1 MTRINTQVV
10 ELMGSLSAIM
20 AKQVDKTAKFKAKA
34 YQKAQESFK
43 NYSGDIIVEQG
54 KLLNRELIK
63 ALPGIGDT
71 IMEKLDEFAKTGTLA
86 IIERE
91 KTNPVNILANIYGVG
106 PVKANELVGAG
117 ITTLDQLRARQD
129 ELLNET
135 QRTGLKYYDDI
146 LARIPRSEIE
156 IYNGIF
162 TRIFSNACTSTGAN
176 AGGHFEIVGS
186 FRRGA
191 LDSGDIDVIITSKT
205 DVVFKTFIDLLIKN
219 GIIVSDGILSRGKT
233 KCLVIGRLPMTGAG
247 NSPCCRRIDF
257 LYTSPEEYPFAIL
270 YFTGSKNFNTMMR
283 ARAQELGYSLNEHGL
298 SKKGEKGDVGV
309 VFKSEKDIFDFLK
322 LEYKEPRARID
333 GLLATTCVSVSV
345 SVSVSATV
353 TANISKFVK
362 EGITVLEGLTE
373 QELSGMLAAANDNF
387 FNVGAVALMSD
398 NIFDIMKEF
407 ISKKF
412 PKNTGL
418 KNVGATPTTI
428 MRNKVALPFEMA
440 SMDKIKPDT
449 GYLDEWKKMY
459 TGPYIVSCK
468 LDGVSGLYTVSPT
481 GPTSGA
487 KLYTR
492 GDGVIGQDVSHLIP
506 ILNLPFNSPMVVR
519 GEFIIPKAVFVE
531 KYQGYFANPRNLVA
545 GLINKLSVDEKTKDI
560 RFVAY
565 EVVVPVGLLPS
576 EQMEMLQKCG
586 FEYVMYS
593 TMYTNVE
600 GLDKHKDLTNETL
613 SNLLIYAREN
623 HKYEIDGLIVT
634 NNKIYPRI
642 SGNPKHAFAFKMV
655 LSGQVAEAKVV
666 DVIWTASKDGY
677 LKPRVQIEPIW
688 LGGVKIEYATGFN
701 AQFIQQNKIG
711 VGALIQLVR
720 SGDVIPHIQGV
731 TCAASEAK
739 MPSGVGVG
747 VGGAVGVNY
756 KWNKTGVDIEL
767 VDASSDSVVL
777 EKTIVKFFTDIG
789 VDKLKGGNVSRLI
802 TAGFDSVDLI
812 IRMKV
817 ADFEAAGF
825 KTLAQGFVD
834 NIRVKLIEVPL
845 IRLMCASNLFGRGFS
860 EKKITKVLEK
870 YPDILTS
877 GEDDGLKIKMISS
890 VDGLGEPSAK
900 LFVSNIGRFIVF
912 LKKCGLGHMM
922 VSVAPVAPVA
932 PSVFVLNS
940 HPLYNKNIV
949 MTGSRNK
956 ALIDAL
962 KSKDIGANICDA
974 VNSKTFVLITSSS
987 SSSSVN
993 KSGKVK
999 DALDKGVKIMT
1010 DVEFMS
1016 AYKLV

>member
-1 MTRINTQVV
+1 
-10 ELMGSLSAIM
+10 
-20 AKQVDKTAKFKAKA
+20 
-34 YQKAQESFK
+34 
-43 NYSGDIIVEQG
+43 
-54 KLLNRELIK
+54 
-63 ALPGIGDT
+63 
-71 IMEKLDEFAKTGTLA
+71 
-86 IIERE
+86 
-91 KTNPVNILANIYGVG
+91 
-106 PVKANELVGAG
+106 
-117 ITTLDQLRARQD
+117 
-129 ELLNET
+129 
-135 QRTGLKYYDDI
+135 
-146 LARIPRSEIE
+146 
-156 IYNGIF
+156 
-162 TRIFSNACTSTGAN
+162 
-176 AGGHFEIVGS
+176 
-186 FRRGA
+186 
-191 LDSGDIDVIITSKT
+191 
-205 DVVFKTFIDLLIKN
+205 
-219 GIIVSDGILSRGKT
+219 
-233 KCLVIGRLPMTGAG
+233 
-247 NSPCCRRIDF
+247 
-257 LYTSPEEYPFAIL
+257 
-270 YFTGSKNFNTMMR
+270 
-283 ARAQELGYSLNEHGL
+283 
-298 SKKGEKGDVGV
+298 
-309 VFKSEKDIFDFLK
+309 
-322 LEYKEPRARID
+322 
-333 GLLATTCVSVSV
+333 
-345 SVSVSATV
+345 
-353 TANISKFVK
+353 
-362 EGITVLEGLTE
+362 
-373 QELSGMLAAANDNF
+373 
-387 FNVGAVALMSD
+387 
-398 NIFDIMKEF
+398 
-407 ISKKF
+407 
-412 PKNTGL
+412 
-418 KNVGATPTTI
+418 
-428 MRNKVALPFEMA
+428 
-440 SMDKIKPDT
+440 
-449 GYLDEWKKMY
+449 MY

-468 LDGVSGLYTVSPT
+468 LDGVSGLYVT
-481 GPTSGA
+481 GGPVGGPGGGPGGA

-492 GDGVIGQDVSHLIP
+492 GDGKVGQDVSHLIP
-506 ILNLPFNSPMVVR
+506 ALKLPNSHTKNMVVR

-545 GLINKLSVDEKTKDI
+545 GLINKLSVDEKTADI

-565 EVVVPVGLLPS
+565 EVIVPSGLLPGD
-576 EQMEMLQKCG
+576 QMELLQKCG
-586 FEYVMYS
+586 FECTMYN

-600 GLDKHKDLTNETL
+600 GLDKNKDLINETL
-613 SNLLIYAREN
+613 SRYLIDWRANY
-623 HKYEIDGLIVT
+623 KYEIDGLIVA
-634 NNKIYPRI
+634 NNKVYSRV

-655 LSGQVAEAKVV
+655 LSGQVAESKVV

-739 MPSGVGVG
+739 MPTG
-747 VGGAVGVNY
+747 VGGVGGLGVTY

-767 VDASSDSVVL
+767 IDASSDSVVL

-817 ADFEAAGF
+817 TDFEAAGF

-834 NIRVKLIEVPL
+834 NIREKLIEVPL

-912 LKKCGLGHMM
+912 LKKCGLGHKM
-922 VSVAPVAPVA
+922 VSTAASAA

-962 KSKDIGANICDA
+962 KSKDVGANICDA
-974 VNSKTFVLITSSS
+974 VNSKTFVLITSGSGS
-987 SSSSVN
+987 DN
-993 KSGKVK
+993 KTGKVK

-1010 DVEFMS
+1010 DVEFMC
-1016 AYKLV
+1016 AYKLCM